1 MRRDQTVKRVRV
13 TYVDEFI
20 TTCMIAPD
28 STVDDDADTWVLAGD
43 VAEMAV
49 WDIANR
55 AKDRDD
61 ERLDAMR
68 VHNGMTLDEFLAH
81 K

>member
-1 MRRDQTVKRVRV
+1 
-13 TYVDEFI
+13 
-20 TTCMIAPD
+20 MIEPCG
-28 STVDDDADTWVLAGD
+28 TIDDDADTWVLAGD

-49 WDIANR
+49 WNIANR

-68 VHNGMTLDEFLAH
+68 VHNGMTLDEFLSQQ
-81 K
+81 

>member
-1 MRRDQTVKRVRV
+1 MS
-13 TYVDEFI
+13 EPAEI
-20 TTCMIAPD
+20 
-28 STVDDDADTWVLAGD
+28 DDVEDTWHHAGY

-49 WDIANR
+49 WDAANR

-68 VHNGMTLDEFLAH
+68 AHNGMTLDEFLAQQ
-81 K
+81 

>member
-1 MRRDQTVKRVRV
+1 
-13 TYVDEFI
+13 
-20 TTCMIAPD
+20 MIDPVAI
-28 STVDDDADTWVLAGD
+28 DDDCDTWIHAGYI
-43 VAEMAV
+43 AEMAV

-68 VHNGMTLDEFLAH
+68 VHNGMTLDEFLA
-81 K
+81 KQ

>member
-1 MRRDQTVKRVRV
+1 MSDLDLIVE
-13 TYVDEFI
+13 DER
-20 TTCMIAPD
+20 
-28 STVDDDADTWVLAGD
+28 DTWVLAGD
-43 VAEMAV
+43 AAEMAV
-49 WDIANR
+49 WNIANR

-68 VHNGMTLDEFLAH
+68 LSNGMTLDQFLGQ

>member
-1 MRRDQTVKRVRV
+1 MSDSDFIVE
-13 TYVDEFI
+13 DE
-20 TTCMIAPD
+20 C
-28 STVDDDADTWVLAGD
+28 DTWILAGD

-49 WDIANR
+49 WNIANR

-68 VHNGMTLDEFLAH
+68 LSNGMTLDQFLDQ

>member
-1 MRRDQTVKRVRV
+1 MSVPAQIFE
-13 TYVDEFI
+13 DE
-20 TTCMIAPD
+20 
-28 STVDDDADTWVLAGD
+28 SDTWLLAGD

-68 VHNGMTLDEFLAH
+68 VHNGMTLDEFLA
-81 K
+81 KQ

>member
-1 MRRDQTVKRVRV
+1 M
-13 TYVDEFI
+13 
-20 TTCMIAPD
+20 
-28 STVDDDADTWVLAGD
+28 VDDDEDTWQHAGY

-49 WDIANR
+49 WNAANR

-68 VHNGMTLDEFLAH
+68 VHNGMTLDEFLAG

>member
-1 MRRDQTVKRVRV
+1 
-13 TYVDEFI
+13 
-20 TTCMIAPD
+20 MIEPAVI
-28 STVDDDADTWVLAGD
+28 VDDDVDAWVQAGD

-49 WDIANR
+49 WNSANR

-68 VHNGMTLDEFLAH
+68 IHNGMTLDEFLSGE
-81 K
+81 